1 MTTFSVSRP
10 DLAYALQAV
19 LPHVGDA
26 ARGLDWVGY
35 SGFGHA
41 YALDGVT
48 IGAGYLRSVSVL
60 DEDTEFWLS
69 EKEAKDLYRFVKP
82 SRVSHK
88 TDTIQMLLHDNA
100 EVKELHVGI
109 SPEDRSEEPVSEIY
123 ERREIDG
130 QNWAGVFGLVQQI
143 RKRSHATECFVE
155 QASLRARFAKAERE
169 FGDRMRVYPSFGERF
184 DSAVITV
191 GSDFLGA
198 IAGLSDEHTGPVGDS
213 TLEEWGL

>member
-26 ARGLDWVGY
+26 ARGLDWVGLD
-35 SGFGHA
+35 GQFVF
-41 YALDGVT
+41 ALDGHTVG
-48 IGAGYLRSVSVL
+48 IAGMNSVQLFESVA
-60 DEDTEFWLS
+60 FWLS

-88 TDTIQMLLHDNA
+88 TDTIQLLLHDNA
-100 EVKELHVGI
+100 GVKELHVGI

-130 QNWAGVFGLVQQI
+130 QNWADVFGLVQQI